1 METTLFQGDI
11 GLSPNMETTLFQG
24 DIGFPSHSREGS
36 TNTHHNKFPGNN
48 VDFPSHTRVATTSS
62 LNLACAARYLQLEF
76 D

>member
-1 METTLFQGDI
+1 VDTTLFQGDI

-24 DIGFPSHSREGS
+24 DIGFPSPSREES
-36 TNTHHNKFPGNN
+36 TDPHHNKFPSD
-48 VDFPSHTRVATTSS
+48 VDFPSHNRVATTSS